1 MNNKLFKKVLLTIIA
16 ILVVA
21 GCIFT
26 LKSAF
31 NAKDIGEI
39 TVSVVDIDGNELAKK
54 EIPFKEGDG
63 ITKLLED
70 NFDNVVIEDGFL
82 YSIDKLTTPEDWS
95 TFICLYVD
103 GEMSEVGLLEV
114 QFKDGTSI
122 SFVDTAM
129 SW

>member
-16 ILVVA
+16 ILVVV
-21 GCIFT
+21 GCIFAV
-26 LKSAF
+26 KSAF
-31 NAKDIGEI
+31 NAKDIGTI

-54 EIPFKEGDG
+54 EIQFKEGDE

>member
-1 MNNKLFKKVLLTIIA
+1 MKNTKNVRKNYTLYVEYKNNKIKLLSGSMEEIDDFTSYFLYSYA
-16 ILVVA
+16 I
-21 GCIFT
+21 
-26 LKSAF
+26 KRR
-31 NAKDIGEI
+31 
-39 TVSVVDIDGNELAKK
+39 
-54 EIPFKEGDG
+54 
-63 ITKLLED
+63 LLED

>member
-31 NAKDIGEI
+31 NAKDIVEI
-39 TVSVVDIDGNELAKK
+39 TVSVVNIDGNELAKK
-54 EIPFKEGDG
+54 EIPFKEGDE